1 MSTTASQTN
10 YAPDVPAHGPAAD
23 EIVSAVN
30 DLTIITNTPP
40 LGLTMD
46 QGILLD

>member
-1 MSTTASQTN
+1 MRSSSRFI
-10 YAPDVPAHGPAAD
+10 YSPPLRPAAD